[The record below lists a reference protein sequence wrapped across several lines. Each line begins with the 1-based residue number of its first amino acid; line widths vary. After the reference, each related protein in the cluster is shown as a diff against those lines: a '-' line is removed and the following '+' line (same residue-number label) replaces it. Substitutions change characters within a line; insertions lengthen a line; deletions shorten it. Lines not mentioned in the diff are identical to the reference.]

1 MDRNRRIPRQPS
13 EAQQTTRHGG
23 TVDKQRSPRTLKTY
37 KSALKQY
44 EAWCI
49 SNNFNQEPNDFIQVN
64 DYLTHMY
71 GSGYAPSTINTAS
84 AAIVNEWP
92 QWKKCTPIQRH
103 PKQIA
108 DDIYAEGYVQQQAP
122 PFTWSDL
129 VALYRLELKPRK
141 KGRGMESEEVARRR
155 ALRFFSQIATM
166 LTCGGVRIAEAG
178 AIEWDDII
186 PDEDGWGILLLQ
198 KTKANPRP
206 TKRKIIPIV
215 MHIFNEYAATVPME
229 RRTPGHQTARPFL
242 HPTTLTQKLKE
253 HRHLLGKRVSSH
265 SCRRGSAYILED
277 LQVSTSEM
285 TKLMGWKQASMVGYY
300 TANRI
305 TNPIVEVIPT
315 DFDIDALSVPT
326 QSKQQISRLQ

>member
-198 KTKANPRP
+198 KTKGKSETNQEKDHPHRDAHFQRVRRHRTDGAAHPRSP
-206 TKRKIIPIV
+206 DCPS
-215 MHIFNEYAATVPME
+215 
-229 RRTPGHQTARPFL
+229 
-242 HPTTLTQKLKE
+242 
-253 HRHLLGKRVSSH
+253 VSSSH
-265 SCRRGSAYILED
+265 HPDAKVEGTPA
-277 LQVSTSEM
+277 STREAGVLP
-285 TKLMGWKQASMVGYY
+285 LMPSWVCLHTGGPPSLD
-300 TANRI
+300 
-305 TNPIVEVIPT
+305 E
-315 DFDIDALSVPT
+315 
-326 QSKQQISRLQ
+326 